1 MKQKAWRVK
10 SYASG
15 TFFAMAHGRSERRRG
30 LMLRFG
36 LLHKANNAVFP
47 NAGFWYA
54 LLRGRLCVGPGRS

>member
-1 MKQKAWRVK
+1 
-10 SYASG
+10 
-15 TFFAMAHGRSERRRG
+15 MAHGRSERRRG

-36 LLHKANNAVFP
+36 LLHKANKAVFP